1 MAEETDTMTDPF
13 VNPAG
18 NIEGLWSN
26 GLPTRPDVLSD
37 EEQAFLQGSAAE
49 RLALGNEIVQY
60 KKMMQLMEWANQRR
74 QAAAESGR
82 FAKDSCGYDWRLDT
96 VSVRHQFAAFL
107 DTPEGQAI
115 FKAGRLDTPL
125 PDPNFETDPNH
136 GLAGD
141 GADPTTRGM
150 CERKRCKPHAGW
162 YKLLTGAV
170 RVLMKETATAAAD
183 KLEAED
189 ALRRE
194 ATVRYERRRLE
205 NNWVEVLGGEEYE
218 S

>member
-1 MAEETDTMTDPF
+1 MTDAHEKP
-13 VNPAG
+13 PG

-26 GLPTRPDVLSD
+26 VLPTRPDVLSD
-37 EEQAFLQGSAAE
+37 EEHEFLQGSAAE

-74 QAAAESGR
+74 QAAVEAGR
-82 FAKDSCGYDWRLDT
+82 FAKDSCGYDFRLDT

-107 DTPEGQAI
+107 DTPEGQAV
-115 FKAGRLDTPL
+115 FKSGRLDTPL
-125 PDPNFETDPNH
+125 PDADPNANADPNY

-141 GADPTTRGM
+141 GADPATRGM

-170 RVLMKETATAAAD
+170 RVLIKETTAAAAD
-183 KLEAED
+183 KLDAEN

-205 NNWVEVLGGEEYE
+205 KNWVEELGGEEGQP
-218 S
+218 